1 MTESSPPEAAEGPA
15 IGSRTERLK
24 NLIPGRRF
32 AGTSMLAVG
41 TRAIGALLILAS
53 QLLLARLLSPTD
65 LGFFFLALSLGTVLS
80 IFSSMGY
87 QWIVPS
93 IVARAAAEGSPN
105 LLRSFLLRMR
115 RDTTFAALL
124 LIVLVSVA
132 AAFMQW
138 IPPDVRTVV
147 ILGALT
153 APAMASMRLNG
164 AVANAHRLFLL
175 AYVPEFLLRSLFLL
189 LFVVALWAL
198 SAEVTVPLLLIGHLS
213 IVVAL
218 TAFQRLL
225 LVRRKAWIPAPLFA
239 RGREISD
246 EHRAW
251 RRQAM
256 PMIIATLFIG
266 TSAELSIV
274 VTGLFM
280 PTEDTAVFA
289 VSIRIAMFLAFS
301 IQIAHQLI
309 LRDAADLLQQ
319 GHTTALA
326 STVTRTNAFN
336 IVLAFVALIVAV
348 LFGRE
353 LLGAFGSS
361 YRTGYTSLVVLVLAG
376 GVLRALGG
384 PTTQMLALIQQQRA
398 AIPAFTAAFAVL
410 ILASI
415 GLIPLLGLIGAAI
428 AVFLSTATWTTWL
441 AFVVY
446 TQTGLNLSLLP
457 VAVFA
462 TRVGRSAP
470 ALAPA
475 ESASR
480 QAPLATE

>member
-1 MTESSPPEAAEGPA
+1 MTSDSRPPETADGRA
-15 IGSRTERLK
+15 IGNKTERLK
-24 NLIPGRRF
+24 NLIPGRRL

-41 TRAIGALLILAS
+41 TRAIGAVLILVS
-53 QLLLARLLSPTD
+53 QLLLARLISPSD
-65 LGFFFLALSLGTVLS
+65 LGLFFLALSLGTVIS

-93 IVARAAAEGSPN
+93 IVARAAAEGSPE
-105 LLRSFLLRMR
+105 LLRSFLSWMR
-115 RDTTFAALL
+115 RDTIFAALL
-124 LIVLVSVA
+124 LIGLVSVA

-138 IPPDVRTVV
+138 IPADYRTVA

-189 LFVVALWAL
+189 LFVVALWAV

-218 TAFQRLL
+218 TGFQRLL

-239 RGREISD
+239 GGRDVSD
-246 EHRAW
+246 ERRAW

-256 PMIIATLFIG
+256 PMVIATLFIG

-274 VTGLFM
+274 VTGLFL
-280 PTEDTAVFA
+280 PAEDTAVFA

-319 GHTTALA
+319 GNTTALA
-326 STVTRTNAFN
+326 STVGRTNALN
-336 IVLAFVALIVAV
+336 IVLAFAALVVAV
-348 LFGRE
+348 LLGRE
-353 LLGAFGSS
+353 LLSAFGSS
-361 YRTGYTSLVVLVLAG
+361 YRTGYASLVVLVLAG

-384 PTTQMLALIQQQRA
+384 PTTQMLALIQRQRA
-398 AIPAFTAAFAVL
+398 ALPAFTAAFAVL

-428 AVFLSTATWTTWL
+428 AVFLSTATWTIWL
-441 AFVVY
+441 ALVVY
-446 TQTGLNLSLLP
+446 TRTGLNLSLLP
-457 VAVFA
+457 LALFA
-462 TRVGRSAP
+462 KRHRRSHP
-470 ALAPA
+470 EPV

-480 QAPLATE
+480 